1 MCVCVCVFSPGSLEC
16 LECCST
22 NNITNVWNNRCCQ
35 GHHHWIF
42 YHHLQSELS
51 VSQRPLL
58 MFSHSVVSDSFATPL
73 IVAHHTS
80 LSLGFSRQEY
90 WSGLPF
96 PSPGDLPNPAIKPE
110 CPLHWQ
116 ADSLL
121 LSHLGSHYNT
131 YTTLY
136 YLLNIS

>member
-1 MCVCVCVFSPGSLEC
+1 MCVCVCSVLVV
-16 LECCST
+16 L
-22 NNITNVWNNRCCQ
+22 NVLNVVAQTISQMSGTTGCQ

-58 MFSHSVVSDSFATPL
+58 MFSHSVVSDSFVTPL

-96 PSPGDLPNPAIKPE
+96 PSPGDLLNPAIKPE